1 MDSVVQAL
9 SILGTP
15 VLPVIC
21 APHFRAL
28 TGGRLCFLKAS
39 PLHQE
44 GVVLW
49 LGINLLSAVKGRAYM
64 ERQAGTRCSPSQPP
78 PLIDVQSS

>member
-9 SILGTP
+9 FVLGTP
-15 VLPVIC
+15 MLPVLL
-21 APHFRAL
+21 PPLQGTHRW
-28 TGGRLCFLKAS
+28 GLCFLKAA
-39 PLHQE
+39 PLHQK

-49 LGINLLSAVKGRAYM
+49 LGINLLSAVKGRASA